1 MLSDA
6 VAGALVASI
15 SGLLGICLAKTK
27 CAYTNHRDGHCE
39 RRCAFM
45 DSKLIDNQEIVIEQI
60 EVGGI
65 DMIAIRR
72 KDKPRSGPCSPEH
85 EDAEPTCIFPC
96 Q

>member
-6 VAGALVASI
+6 VARALVASI

-39 RRCAFM
+39 RKCAFM
-45 DSKLIDNQEIVIEQI
+45 DSKLIDNQEIEIEHL
-60 EVGGI
+60 EVGGV
-65 DMIAIRR
+65 DMIATR
-72 KDKPRSGPCSPEH
+72 KKDRPRSGPGSPEH
-85 EDAEPTCIFPC
+85 DEVEPTCAFPC